1 MDIGTILSLGTAGVN
16 AFNGL
21 RNYQTQKDAYE
32 RQYELTKEGLSEQ
45 KRLNDFNMD
54 WTKNSYQ
61 YSVQDMLK
69 AGLNPALMYGSASN
83 ASASSL
89 NAGDTNIGA
98 KAPQLDI
105 SMRDAIAVE
114 QLSQQAE
121 LNKAQ
126 IAKTNAEA
134 DLANSQSG
142 HLSLTDELLKKFSDI
157 DFTLK
162 EIQASK
168 GGAETRLLEQNLE
181 NLKVDLLKKNE
192 EINLMIK
199 NNQLR
204 AEEIIKIRTENQALS
219 REIERL
225 KSTDQYKSDTGVIKT
240 IKQICGQIDTST
252 KSSLSTDPDHSL
264 EPRRFSWERKR
275 K

>member
-1 MDIGTILSLGTAGVN
+1 MDIGTMLALGTAGAN
-16 AFNGL
+16 AIVGT
-21 RNYQTQKDAYE
+21 RNLKSQEEAYKQ
-32 RQYELTKEGLSEQ
+32 QYELTKEGIAEQ

-61 YSVQDMLK
+61 YTVQDMLK

-83 ASASSL
+83 TSASSL

-105 SMRDAIAVE
+105 NMRDAIAIE
-114 QLSQQAE
+114 QLNQQSE

-134 DLANSQSG
+134 DLARATSG
-142 HLSLTDELLKKFSDI
+142 HLSLTDELTKKFSDI
-157 DFTLK
+157 EMTLK

-168 GGAETRLLEQNLE
+168 GGAETRVLEQNLE
-181 NLKVDLLKKNE
+181 NLKADLLKKNE
-192 EINLMIK
+192 EIQLMVK

-204 AEEIIKIRTENQALS
+204 DEEIIKIRTENDSLV
-219 REIERL
+219 REVERL
-225 KSTDQYKSDTGVIKT
+225 KTTGQFKSDTSIIKT

-252 KSSLSTDPDHSL
+252 KSSLSSDPDHSL
-264 EPRRFSWERKR
+264 EPWRFPWERKR

>member
-1 MDIGTILSLGTAGVN
+1 MDIPTMLGISAGANTAM
-16 AFNGL
+16 GL
-21 RNYQTQKDAYE
+21 LNYKSQKDAYE
-32 RQYELTKEGLSEQ
+32 QQYQLTKEGLAEQ

-83 ASASSL
+83 TSASSL

-105 SMRDAIAVE
+105 NMRDAVAME
-114 QLSQQAE
+114 QVMQQAE

-134 DLANSQSG
+134 DLARSQSG
-142 HLSLTDELLKKFSDI
+142 HLSLTDELTRKFSDI
-157 DFTLK
+157 EMTLK

-168 GGAETRLLEQNLE
+168 GGSETRLLEQNLE

-192 EINLMIK
+192 EIDLMIK

-204 AEEIIKIRTENQALS
+204 TEEIIKLKAENDS
-219 REIERL
+219 FKREL
-225 KSTDQYKSDTGVIKT
+225 DHMVQSNQYKDDTGIIKT
-240 IKQICGQIDTST
+240 IKQIADNHASKIQQWAETHQPSNT
-252 KSSLSTDPDHSL
+252 WKAPWL
-264 EPRRFSWERKR
+264 RNK
-275 K
+275 